1 MDSLSQIALG
11 AGLGVAVLG
20 RRTPVWKAALWGGLC
35 GTIPDLDALIDHG
48 DPIRNMT
55 FHRAESHSLLY
66 LTLLSAPLAWVAARF
81 AGTGSLA
88 AQAARQGPKPPRP
101 AWRRWWL
108 ATWLALFT
116 HPLLDNMTVYGT
128 QLLQPFTDHPFGIGS
143 VFIIDPLY
151 TLPLLIG
158 LAATGIDRRPGA
170 RLRWNRAGLVISTAY
185 LAWSIAAQAWVS
197 RVAERELLAQ
207 GITHERLLVTPTAFN
222 TVLWRIVAVEPG
234 GAAYHE
240 GFHSLLDAPGPL
252 RFDRF
257 SSDRELFDALR
268 GNWGL
273 ERIAWFSHGFFKV
286 ERQGDA
292 ATIADIRMGQEP
304 GYSFRFRVAEWHPNP
319 GWAEVA
325 YESAGGRG
333 DTAALLEWLWP
344 RVAGSG
350 LPPPRPAP

>member
-1 MDSLSQIALG
+1 MDSLSQFALG
-11 AGLGVAVLG
+11 AGIGVAVLG
-20 RRTPVWKAALWGGLC
+20 RRTPVWKAALWGGIC
-35 GTIPDLDALIDHG
+35 GTVPDLDALVDHG
-48 DPIRNMT
+48 DPLRNMT

-66 LTLLSAPLAWVAARF
+66 LTLLSAPLAWLGARL
-81 AGTGSLA
+81 AGS
-88 AQAARQGPKPPRP
+88 PE

-128 QLLQPFTDHPFGIGS
+128 QLLLPFTDHPFGIGS

-151 TLPLLIG
+151 TLPLLLG
-158 LAATGIDRRPGA
+158 LLATGIDRRAGA
-170 RLRWNRAGLVISTAY
+170 RLRWNRAGLALSTVY
-185 LAWSIAAQAWVS
+185 LAWSVGAQAWVT
-197 RVAERELLAQ
+197 RVAERELAAQ
-207 GITHERLLVTPTAFN
+207 GIAHEGVLVTPTAFN
-222 TVLWRIVAVEPG
+222 TVLWRIVAMEPG
-234 GAAYHE
+234 GGAYHE

-257 SSDRELFDALR
+257 ASDRALFDRLR

-286 ERQGDA
+286 EREGDA

-304 GYSFRFRVAEWHPNP
+304 GYTFRFRVAQWHPNP
-319 GWAEVA
+319 GWAETR
-325 YESAGGRG
+325 YEDVGSRG
-333 DTAALLEWLWP
+333 DTGALLDWLWP
-344 RVAGSG
+344 RIAGSG